1 MSQSRDTRPM
11 RRRATAL
18 AALAILQGACAVF
31 FAGDALADLRY
42 VGLTGH
48 TAFEALV
55 TLALVIGT
63 LVTFWIMRRTIEAA
77 GRADEALHLAQGAF
91 GEVVEARFANWGL
104 TPSEAEVALFTLKG
118 LDVAE
123 VAELRGRA
131 AGTVRAQLAAVYR
144 KSGAAGRSQFVSL
157 FLDELMSGLPDPE
170 AADQA
175 SSNRRS
181 AAP

>member
-1 MSQSRDTRPM
+1 MSRFQEKLPM
-11 RRRATAL
+11 RRRVTAL

-31 FAGDALADLRY
+31 FAGDALADLRF

-55 TLALVIGT
+55 TLALVFGT

-77 GRADEALHLAQGAF
+77 RRAEEALHLARGAF
-91 GEVVEARFANWGL
+91 GEVVEARFAYWGL

-118 LDVAE
+118 LDVAD

-131 AGTVRAQLAAVYR
+131 PGTVRAQLAAVYR
-144 KSGAAGRSQFVSL
+144 KSGATGRSQFISL
-157 FLDELMSGLPDPE
+157 FLDELMSGLPEPE
-170 AADQA
+170 TAGATP
-175 SSNRRS
+175 SNRR
-181 AAP
+181 AAAR